1 MGFAKLRSGAL
12 SGIDAIPVRIEADV
26 SRRGDPQTVIVGL
39 PDAAVKES
47 QHRVWTA
54 IANSGY
60 GDLRG
65 RTTVN
70 LAPADVHKDGSLFDL
85 PIAVALLLA
94 TRQDDGAD
102 RLLER
107 AAGPGGEPPEAASG
121 PFVPAAPG
129 RGLPPATTALAGEL
143 SLEGRVCPVKGI
155 LPLAAGLKA
164 AGVRAFVVPAEN
176 AAEAAVVRG
185 LDVYPVRSLRQAFD
199 LVTGA
204 DGGRTRPCAA
214 ATGPEGPS
222 GFSDLPDFADVKG
235 QEMAKDAIA
244 VAVAGGHNILM
255 VGPPG
260 TGKSMLA
267 RRIPS
272 ILPPMSLDEAL
283 ECTKIHSVA
292 GLVPPGSS
300 LLRERPFRAPH
311 HTVSDVA
318 LVGGGAHPSPGEV
331 TLAHGGV
338 LFLDELPEFGRN
350 ALEVMRQPLEDG
362 FVVVSRAAG
371 TARFPARFMLVAA
384 MNPCPCGYYGD
395 PNRPCRCSRTQV
407 QRYRSRISGPLLDR
421 IDLHIVVPALRAQD
435 LQSMPRGLSSA
446 ELRER
451 VLRAREAQARRFA
464 GRPGAR
470 VNAAMQRRDI
480 EAFCHMDAECL
491 QVMNFA
497 LSRLGFSPRSH
508 DRILKVART
517 VADLA
522 GREDIAA
529 SDIQSVLSWRELDR
543 TLWT

>member
-1 MGFAKLRSGAL
+1 MGFAKLRSAAL
-12 SGIDAIPVRIEADV
+12 AGIEAIPVRIEADV
-26 SRRGDPQTVIVGL
+26 SQRGDPATVIVGL
-39 PDAAVKES
+39 PDTAVRES

-54 IANSGY
+54 IANSGF
-60 GDLRG
+60 GSLRG
-65 RTTVN
+65 HTTVN
-70 LAPADVHKDGSLFDL
+70 LAPADIRKDGSLFDL

-94 TRQDDGAD
+94 TEKSTPGVSGLSPAD
-102 RLLER
+102 
-107 AAGPGGEPPEAASG
+107 
-121 PFVPAAPG
+121 
-129 RGLPPATTALAGEL
+129 TALVGEL
-143 SLEGRVCPVKGI
+143 SLEGRVCPVKGL
-155 LPLAAGLKA
+155 LPIAAGLKS
-164 AGVRAFVVPAEN
+164 AGVRSLLVPEEN
-176 AAEAAVVRG
+176 AAEAAVVEG
-185 LDVYPVRSLRQAFD
+185 IDVYPVRSLRHAFD
-199 LVTGA
+199 VFTGA
-204 DGGRTRPCAA
+204 DGGATRPVAA
-214 ATGPEGPS
+214 DPRATLRGGAETAG
-222 GFSDLPDFADVKG
+222 PDFIDVKG

-244 VAVAGGHNILM
+244 VAVAGGHNLLM

-272 ILPPMSLDEAL
+272 ILPPMSVEEAI

-292 GLVPPGSS
+292 GLLPPGSS
-300 LLRERPFRAPH
+300 LLRERPFRSPH
-311 HTVSDVA
+311 HTVSDIA

-395 PNRPCRCSRTQV
+395 PNRPCRCTHTQV

-421 IDLHIVVPALRAQD
+421 IDLHISVPALRAKD
-435 LQSMPRGLSSA
+435 LQSIPAGESSA
-446 ELRER
+446 QLRQR
-451 VLRAREAQARRFA
+451 VLQAREAQAERFK
-464 GRPGAR
+464 GRPGPR
-470 VNAAMQRRDI
+470 TNAAMQRRDI
-480 EAFCHMDAECL
+480 EKFCHMDAECL

-497 LSRLGFSPRSH
+497 LSEMGFSPRSH

-517 VADLA
+517 VADLCGHDA
-522 GREDIAA
+522 LQA
-529 SDIQSVLSWRELDR
+529 SDLQSAINWRDLDR

>member
-12 SGIDAIPVRIEADV
+12 SGIEAIPVRIEADV
-26 SRRGDPQTVIVGL
+26 SLRGDPQTVIVGL
-39 PDAAVKES
+39 PDASVRES

-54 IANSGY
+54 IANSGF
-60 GDLRG
+60 DSVRG
-65 RTTVN
+65 RATVN
-70 LAPADVHKDGSLFDL
+70 LAPADVRKDGSLFDL

-94 TRQDDGAD
+94 TGQAPDPA
-102 RLLER
+102 EK
-107 AAGPGGEPPEAASG
+107 GGG
-121 PFVPAAPG
+121 AAP
-129 RGLPPATTALAGEL
+129 RSPGLSPATTAFAGEL
-143 SLEGRVCPVKGI
+143 SLEGRVCPVRGI

-164 AGVRAFVVPAEN
+164 AGVRSFLVPAAN
-176 AAEAAVVRG
+176 AAEAAVVEG
-185 LDVYPVRSLRQAFD
+185 IDVYPVRSLRHAFD
-199 LVTGA
+199 VFTGA
-204 DGGRTRPCAA
+204 DAGATRPLRADPA
-214 ATGPEGPS
+214 SVLSSPPG
-222 GFSDLPDFADVKG
+222 DMPDFVDVKG
-235 QEMAKDAIA
+235 QEMAKSAIA

-272 ILPPMSLDEAL
+272 ILPPMSVDEAL

-292 GLVPPGSS
+292 GLLPPGAS
-300 LLRERPFRAPH
+300 LLAERPFRAPH

-318 LVGGGAHPSPGEV
+318 LVGGGAHPAPGEV

-421 IDLHIVVPALRAQD
+421 IDMHVSVPALRAQD
-435 LQSMPRGLSSA
+435 LQSMPAGATSA
-446 ELRER
+446 ELRGR
-451 VLRAREAQARRFA
+451 VLAARAAQARRFA
-464 GRPGAR
+464 GRPGPR
-470 VNAAMQRRDI
+470 TNAAMQRRDI
-480 EAFCHMDAECL
+480 EKFCRMDAECL
-491 QVMNFA
+491 EVMNFA
-497 LSRLGFSPRSH
+497 LARLGFSPRSH

-522 GREDIAA
+522 GRENLSAA
-529 SDIQSVLSWRELDR
+529 DLQAALSWRDLDR

>member
-12 SGIDAIPVRIEADV
+12 LGIDAIPVRIEADV
-26 SRRGDPQTVIVGL
+26 SHRGDPQMVIVGL
-39 PDAAVKES
+39 PDTAVKES
-47 QHRVWTA
+47 QHRVLTA
-54 IANSGY
+54 MANSGF

-65 RTTVN
+65 HATVN
-70 LAPADVHKDGSLFDL
+70 LAPADVRKDGSLFDL
-85 PIAVALLLA
+85 PIAVSLLLA
-94 TRQDDGAD
+94 QLGGD
-102 RLLER
+102 R
-107 AAGPGGEPPEAASG
+107 PPEG
-121 PFVPAAPG
+121 GLPAA
-129 RGLPPATTALAGEL
+129 ATALAGEL

-155 LPLAAGLKA
+155 LPLAAGLKDS
-164 AGVRAFVVPAEN
+164 GVKAFLVPPEN
-176 AAEAAVVRG
+176 AAEASVVRG

-199 LVTGA
+199 LLSGA
-204 DGGRTRPCAA
+204 DGGRTAPLRA
-214 ATGPEGPS
+214 PESFDSAPPP
-222 GFSDLPDFADVKG
+222 DDMPDFADVKG
-235 QEMAKDAIA
+235 QEMAKAAIA

-283 ECTKIHSVA
+283 ECTKIHSIA

-300 LLRERPFRAPH
+300 VLRERPFRSPH

-395 PNRPCRCSRTQV
+395 PNRPCRCSRPQV

-421 IDLHIVVPALRAQD
+421 IDLHISVPALRAQD
-435 LQSMPRGLSSA
+435 LQSMPRGATSA
-446 ELRER
+446 EMREK
-451 VLRAREAQARRFA
+451 VVRAREAQARRFA
-464 GRPGAR
+464 GRPGPR
-470 VNAAMQRRDI
+470 TNAAMQRRDI
-480 EAFCHMDAECL
+480 ERYCHMDAECL

-497 LSRLGFSPRSH
+497 IARLGFSPRSH

-522 GREDIAA
+522 GRENIAA
-529 SDIQSVLSWRELDR
+529 SDIQRAINWRDLDR